1 MGPFEHDTPT
11 RRVVFGAGVRH
22 VVPDEV
28 DRLDAHRVV
37 VVTGGS
43 AEPAGREIAGALGG
57 RVVDVLTE
65 LRQHVP
71 RDLADRATQQARGA
85 AADALVTV
93 GGGSATG
100 LAKAMAVALDLPI
113 VAIPTTY
120 AGSEMTPTWAVTD
133 DRKHTARDDRARPAV
148 VLYDPELTVG
158 LPPRVSAA
166 SGMNAIAQAV
176 AVFVHDPPDPV
187 AALYATEAV
196 RRLADALPRVV
207 DRPDDLAARSD
218 ALYGSFL
225 AGYALATTG
234 GSAHHRLVHRLSGG
248 RGLVHADVHAVLL
261 PHTTAVLQ
269 ADDPDAFAPLVE
281 VLGGD
286 VGTALHDLAV
296 RIGAPTTLAAAGVS
310 EEAATQALD
319 ELGREDTG
327 DTDPLRELLKRA
339 AVGDP
344 PIAVTD
350 GTGRNRS

>member
-1 MGPFEHDTPT
+1 MGPFQHEASA
-11 RRVVFGAGVRH
+11 RRVVFGRGVRH
-22 VVPDEV
+22 RAGDEL
-28 DRLDAHRVV
+28 DRLGARRVV

-43 AEPAGREIAGALGG
+43 AEPAGREVANTLGG
-57 RVVDVLTE
+57 RVVEVLTE

-71 RDLADRATQQARGA
+71 RDLADRATQRAREA
-85 AADALVTV
+85 EADALVTV

-100 LAKAMAVALDLPI
+100 LAKAVAVALGVPI
-113 VAIPTTY
+113 VAVPTTY
-120 AGSEMTPTWAVTD
+120 AGSEMTPVWAVTD

-148 VLYDPELTVG
+148 VLYDPELTLD

-176 AVFVHDPPDPV
+176 AVFAHDPPDPV

-196 RRLADALPRVV
+196 RRLATALPRVV
-207 DRPDDLAARSD
+207 DRPDDLDARGD

-225 AGYALATTG
+225 AGYALSATG

-261 PHTTAVLQ
+261 PHTTAALQ
-269 ADDPDAFAPLVE
+269 ADAPDAFAPLVE

-286 VGTALHDLAV
+286 VGMALHDLAV
-296 RIGAPTTLAAAGVS
+296 RVGAPTTLAAAGVS
-310 EEAATQALD
+310 EEAATQTLD
-319 ELGREDTG
+319 ELGREGTW
-327 DTDPLRELLKRA
+327 DTDRLRELLKRA
-339 AVGDP
+339 TVGDP
-344 PIAVTD
+344 PIAVID